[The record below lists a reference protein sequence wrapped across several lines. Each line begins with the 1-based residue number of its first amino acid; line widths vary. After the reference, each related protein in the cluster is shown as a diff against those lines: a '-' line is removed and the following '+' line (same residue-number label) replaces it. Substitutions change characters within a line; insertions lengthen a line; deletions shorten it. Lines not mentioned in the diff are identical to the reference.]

1 MLGGRIKLRS
11 VSVTG
16 RLLRLVC
23 KRLGKAGMVDL
34 LGMFRRRPAK
44 RGKGFA
50 RSREDITA
58 LGDSFGD
65 MLTSPVRD
73 APPMAREAPIP
84 AVAMPRAPAVAEYP
98 PEYSQDY
105 SQDYPGQHPGEH
117 PNEYAREAPRQ
128 APPQAR
134 GKPPAKPAQPAKQ
147 ALPGK
152 PARPVKG
159 NSSAGPQLLRRPGF
173 LAVHS
178 VEKSF
183 GKRQVVR
190 GVSIYV
196 RRGEAVGL
204 LGPNGAGKT
213 TVFYMITG
221 LIKADRG
228 AIELDGH
235 DVTKLPMYQRARL
248 GIGYLPQ
255 EASIFRG
262 LTVEQNIRAVLE
274 VVEPSKKKREAEL
287 DSLLNEFNIT
297 RLRKTP
303 SIALS
308 GGERRRVEIARALAT
323 RPNYMLL
330 DEPFAGIDPIAV
342 GDIQDL
348 VRHLTNRG
356 IGVLITDHNVRE
368 TLGLTDRAYI
378 VYAGEILT
386 EGSPD
391 EIVNDPDVRRLYL
404 GEEFRL

>member
-1 MLGGRIKLRS
+1 
-11 VSVTG
+11 
-16 RLLRLVC
+16 
-23 KRLGKAGMVDL
+23 MVDL

-50 RSREDITA
+50 RSRDDITA

-73 APPMAREAPIP
+73 APAMAPIP
-84 AVAMPRAPAVAEYP
+84 TAAMPRAPAVAEVPREYP
-98 PEYSQDY
+98 QQYSQDY
-105 SQDYPGQHPGEH
+105 SQDYSTDPADYPGE
-117 PNEYAREAPRQ
+117 YAPEVPRELSREVPREVPREPSREPPRQ
-128 APPQAR
+128 ASPQQPRPQAR
-134 GKPPAKPAQPAKQ
+134 AKPAKPAQPVKPAE
-147 ALPGK
+147 PVK
-152 PARPVKG
+152 PARPAKG
-159 NSSAGPQLLRRPGF
+159 NGSAGPQLLRRPGF

-183 GKRQVVR
+183 GSRQVVR

-262 LTVEQNIRAVLE
+262 LTVEQNIRAVLV

-391 EIVNDPDVRRLYL
+391 EIVNNPDVRRLYL

>member
-1 MLGGRIKLRS
+1 
-11 VSVTG
+11 
-16 RLLRLVC
+16 
-23 KRLGKAGMVDL
+23 MVDL
-34 LGMFRRRPAK
+34 RDMFRRKPPQ
-44 RGKGFA
+44 RGEQGFA
-50 RSREDITA
+50 RARADITVVDEQA
-58 LGDSFGD
+58 AVGLEQ
-65 MLTSPVRD
+65 PVRD
-73 APPMAREAPIP
+73 APPVARRAAAPQVQP
-84 AVAMPRAPAVAEYP
+84 QP
-98 PEYSQDY
+98 
-105 SQDYPGQHPGEH
+105 
-117 PNEYAREAPRQ
+117 APR
-128 APPQAR
+128 R
-134 GKPPAKPAQPAKQ
+134 RS
-147 ALPGK
+147 PGTQ
-152 PARPVKG
+152 RTDY
-159 NSSAGPQLLRRPGF
+159 
-173 LAVHS
+173 LAVHGI
-178 VEKSF
+178 EKSF
-183 GKRQVVR
+183 GSRQVVR

-228 AIELDGH
+228 KIELDGH
-235 DVTKLPMYQRARL
+235 DVTRLPMYQRARL

-274 VVEPSKKKREAEL
+274 VVEPSRKKREKEL
-287 DSLLNEFNIT
+287 DSLLDEFNIT
-297 RLRKTP
+297 RLRKSP

-323 RPNYMLL
+323 RPSYMLL

-378 VYAGEILT
+378 VYAGQILT
-386 EGSPD
+386 EGDP
-391 EIVNDPDVRRLYL
+391 EAIVNDPDVRRLYL

>member
-1 MLGGRIKLRS
+1 
-11 VSVTG
+11 
-16 RLLRLVC
+16 
-23 KRLGKAGMVDL
+23 MVDL
-34 LGMFRRRPAK
+34 FGMFRRRPAK
-44 RGKGFA
+44 RGESGFA
-50 RSREDITA
+50 RARDDITM

-65 MLTSPVRD
+65 MLASPVRD
-73 APPMAREAPIP
+73 APATTREAPVPRIDTARPERP
-84 AVAMPRAPAVAEYP
+84 AASAEKPGPRRTNGAAAPQPRAGY
-98 PEYSQDY
+98 
-105 SQDYPGQHPGEH
+105 
-117 PNEYAREAPRQ
+117 
-128 APPQAR
+128 
-134 GKPPAKPAQPAKQ
+134 
-147 ALPGK
+147 
-152 PARPVKG
+152 
-159 NSSAGPQLLRRPGF
+159 

-183 GKRQVVR
+183 GSRQVVR

-221 LIKADRG
+221 LIPADRG

-274 VVEPSKKKREAEL
+274 VVEPSKKKREMEL
-287 DSLLNEFNIT
+287 DSLLEEFNVT
-297 RLRKTP
+297 RLRKSP

-391 EIVNDPDVRRLYL
+391 EIVADPDVRRLYL

>member
-1 MLGGRIKLRS
+1 
-11 VSVTG
+11 
-16 RLLRLVC
+16 
-23 KRLGKAGMVDL
+23 
-34 LGMFRRRPAK
+34 MFRRRPAK
-44 RGKGFA
+44 RGPAGFA
-50 RSREDITA
+50 RSRDDITA
-58 LGDSFGD
+58 LGDSFGN

-73 APPMAREAPIP
+73 APPMARTAPVPGLELPRPQP
-84 AVAMPRAPAVAEYP
+84 AAEPALDERPRARAPA
-98 PEYSQDY
+98 
-105 SQDYPGQHPGEH
+105 PGNPA
-117 PNEYAREAPRQ
+117 PNTQAPRAQ
-128 APPQAR
+128 APNTQAPKTNGAAAPR
-134 GKPPAKPAQPAKQ
+134 FIK
-147 ALPGK
+147 
-152 PARPVKG
+152 
-159 NSSAGPQLLRRPGF
+159 RPGY

-183 GKRQVVR
+183 GTRKVVR

-274 VVEPSKKKREAEL
+274 VVEPNKKKREAEL
-287 DSLLNEFNIT
+287 NSLLEEFNIT
-297 RLRKTP
+297 RLRKSP

-386 EGSPD
+386 EGSPE